1 MMPKFDIC
9 IIGHVTRDIIRIRDV
24 TRKNPGGTA
33 YYTSLPL
40 QRLGLNVA
48 VITKLAAEDQTSLL
62 NELKQNKVTI
72 FCGESPETT
81 IFENIYHEE
90 TRSDRVQKVR
100 AIATSFSPRDIDP
113 VSAPIFHLGPLT
125 KKDIPLK
132 LLEELSKRNVL
143 ISLDIQGF
151 IRNIENEIVRESD
164 WAEKQ
169 KGLVFVDILK
179 ANINEARILSG
190 EYNAEQAAS
199 RLAEYGPR
207 EVIVTLGYKGS
218 VIYSNKQFYRIPAF
232 PPRKL
237 VDPTGCGDTYIAGYL
252 YQRLRSSDL
261 EKIGRFAAKLATLK
275 LETFGSL
282 QLEGETLRTLT
293 SDQDIL

>member
-24 TRKNPGGTA
+24 TRKIPGGTA

-48 VITKLAAEDQTSLL
+48 VITKLAAEDKTSLL
-62 NELKQNKVTI
+62 NELKQNGITI

-100 AIATSFSPRDIDP
+100 AIATSFSPRDIDQ
-113 VSAPIFHLGPLT
+113 VSAPVFHLGPLT
-125 KKDIPLK
+125 KEDIPLK

-164 WAEKQ
+164 WAGKQ

-179 ANINEARILSG
+179 ANINEARILTG
-190 EYNAEQAAS
+190 EDNAEQAAS

-207 EVIVTLGYKGS
+207 EIIVTLGNKGS
-218 VIYSNKQFYRIPAF
+218 VIYSNKQIYRIPAF
-232 PPRKL
+232 PPKKI

-252 YQRLRSSDL
+252 YQRLRSSDHD
-261 EKIGRFAAKLATLK
+261 KIGRFAAKLATLK

-282 QLEGETLRTLT
+282 QLEGEALRTLT
-293 SDQDIL
+293 SDLDIL

>member
-9 IIGHVTRDIIRIRDV
+9 IIGHVTRDIVRIMDEA
-24 TRKNPGGTA
+24 RKNPGGTA

-40 QRLGLNVA
+40 QRLGLKVA
-48 VITKLAAEDQTSLL
+48 VITKLATEDQTSLL

-81 IFENIYHEE
+81 IFENIYQEE

-100 AIATSFSPRDIDP
+100 SIAKPFSPRDIDP

-143 ISLDIQGF
+143 VSLDIQGF
-151 IRNIENEIVRESD
+151 IRDIENEIVRESD

-190 EYNAEQAAS
+190 EYNVEQAAS

-218 VIYSNKQFYRIPAF
+218 VIYSNKQFYRIPAY
-232 PPRKL
+232 PPRKI

-252 YQRLRSSDL
+252 YQRLRSNDL
-261 EKIGRFAAKLATLK
+261 NKIGRFAAKLATLK

-282 QLEGETLRTLT
+282 QLKG
-293 SDQDIL
+293 